1 MTAQELK
8 NSILQ
13 HAVQGKLVPQD
24 PTDEPA
30 SVLLERIKAEK
41 AQLIKDKKIKAEKP
55 LAPITDEE
63 IPFEIPENW
72 EWVRFDSINQ
82 LITCGHAATPK
93 YVEKGRAFLSAK
105 NIKPFRFLPDIHNF
119 ISEELY
125 QSLTKTTNPTRG
137 DILLTRVGAGIGEAA
152 IIDQDLEFAIYV
164 SLTLIK
170 PFQNLVSN
178 KYILYWLA
186 SPLGIQ
192 SSLNNIWG
200 KNASQ
205 GNLNVNKV
213 REFLFPL
220 PPLSEQQR
228 IVAKIEELMPLVEEY
243 DKAEKE
249 LTELNAKFPEQ
260 IKKSV
265 LQYAIQGKLVPQ
277 SGGDEPASELLK
289 RIKAEKEKSFPLRG
303 NKKGASLPP
312 ITDEE
317 IPFEIPESWVW
328 VKLGEIGTYRKGPFG
343 SSLTKSMFVP
353 KSDES
358 IKVYE
363 QKNAIYKNHLLGDY
377 YIKKEYFETKMKG
390 FEIYPGDI
398 LVSCAGTIGETYI
411 FPANAERGIINQA
424 LMIMKISK
432 EINVE
437 YFLLY
442 FDYMLKKTAQFASN
456 GSAIKNIPPFE
467 VFKNLLFPLPPLSEQ
482 QRIVAK
488 VEEVLGVCEGLKA

>member
-24 PTDEPA
+24 PSDEPA

-41 AQLIKDKKIKAEKP
+41 AQLIKDKKIKVEKP
-55 LAPITDEE
+55 LAPIAEEE
-63 IPFEIPENW
+63 IPFEISESW
-72 EWVRFDSINQ
+72 EWVRLGEICKKLTDG
-82 LITCGHAATPK
+82 THYTPN
-93 YVEKGRAFLSAK
+93 YTDNGIPFLSVK
-105 NIKPFRFLPDIHNF
+105 DMSSGKLDFRNTRY
-119 ISEELY
+119 ISPEEHKELY
-125 QSLTKTTNPTRG
+125 SRCNPERGDLLLTKVGTTGIPIIVDT
-137 DILLTRVGAGIGEAA
+137 DI
-152 IIDQDLEFAIYV
+152 EFSLFV
-164 SLTLIK
+164 SVALIK
-170 PFQNLVSN
+170 FNNKLIYDKYLVHLIN
-178 KYILYWLA
+178 
-186 SPLGIQ
+186 SPLVKIQCGIATK
-192 SSLNNIWG
+192 G
-200 KNASQ
+200 V
-205 GNLNVNKV
+205 GNPNWVMRDIANTII
-213 REFLFPL
+213 PL
-220 PPLSEQQR
+220 PPLAEQQR

-243 DKAEKE
+243 NKAEKE